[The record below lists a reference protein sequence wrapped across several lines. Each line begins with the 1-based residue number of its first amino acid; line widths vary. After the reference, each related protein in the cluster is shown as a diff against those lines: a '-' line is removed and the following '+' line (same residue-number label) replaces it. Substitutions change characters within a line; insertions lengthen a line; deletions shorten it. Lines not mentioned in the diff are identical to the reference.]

1 MGILIDS
8 KTRVVVQ
15 GITGRQGRFH
25 TQEMLR
31 YGTRIVAGVSP
42 GKEGASVYGVPV
54 FDDVETALREFPVDA
69 SIIFVPAAFAEDAAM
84 EAIDS
89 GIGLLVIITEHIPLH
104 DTLRILQSAQ
114 DSGTI
119 IVGPNTPG
127 IIIPGRSKLGIMP
140 SNIFTPGRVGVVS
153 RSGTLTYEVVDRLTS
168 NNLGQST
175 CVGIGGDPVIGTRF
189 SSILEMFEA
198 DNATDIVVLI
208 GEIGGRAEEEAS
220 TFIEKRMVKPVVAY
234 IAGISA
240 PPGKRMG
247 HAGAIVEGKSGTAES
262 KIKELSD
269 AGVDVVTK
277 PSMIPKAVAEAS
289 G

>member
-8 KTRVVVQ
+8 KTRVVIQ

-25 TQEMLR
+25 TQELLR

-42 GKEGASVYGVPV
+42 GKEGESVHGVPV
-54 FDDVETALREFPVDA
+54 FDDMETALRKFTVDA
-69 SIIFVPAAFAEDAAM
+69 SIIFVPAPFAEDAAM
-84 EAIDS
+84 EAICS

-114 DSGTI
+114 ASGTI

-127 IIIPGRSKLGIMP
+127 IITPGRSKLGIMP
-140 SNIFTPGRVGVVS
+140 SNTFIPGRVGVVS

-168 NNLGQST
+168 NGLGQST

-189 SSILEMFEA
+189 SNILEMFET
-198 DNATDIVVLI
+198 DNATDVVVLI

-220 TFIEKRMVKPVVAY
+220 TFIEKRMAKPVVAY

-247 HAGAIVEGKSGTAES
+247 HAGAIVQGKSGTAEG
-262 KIKELSD
+262 KIKELSN
-269 AGVDVVTK
+269 AGVEVVTK
-277 PSMIPKAVAEAS
+277 PSMIPKAVVEAL